1 MRLKAFIKVMLKSI
15 IREARVMVFMFIVF
29 PVACSL
35 LYGYFQKEM
44 FKPENM
50 MSKFYINIKDE
61 DNSSTTKAFKELL
74 KGEGLKD
81 FIEITEDKEV
91 LQVEVV
97 FPKGYE
103 EKLLALK
110 EGEITLTQLTPKGEF
125 VATTLTSIIDKYNK
139 AIQEGVIIEKKI
151 GESSLSEEERLSLE
165 NEIKS
170 KFIEYYSSKSI
181 KTEIYTKGNN
191 LTSFQYYSISIFSF
205 TALILIQSL
214 TGSYYAEKESGVLKR
229 CLAAPMSKTQ
239 YFNYT
244 LISNIVFAFII
255 NLVYTLVFRIG
266 GISYRGSLWLLVLI
280 VAVISI
286 LQGAFAGFITAFF
299 KDKRI
304 GGLIITAMIMISVA
318 VGGAFFPVDK
328 VGNGIVKFLG
338 GMAPN
343 SQIIKVFKGYILENS
358 INVVINPLVIMSLL
372 SLMLYVLSFIKVR
385 VKWEE

>member
-29 PVACSL
+29 PVACSF

-61 DNSSTTKAFKELL
+61 DNSPTTKAFKELL
-74 KGEGLKD
+74 RGEGLKD
-81 FIEITEDKEV
+81 FIEITEDKEL
-91 LQVEVV
+91 LQVEVE
-97 FPKGYE
+97 FSKGYE

-110 EGEITLTQLTPKGEF
+110 EGEITLNQLTPKGEF

-139 AIQEGVIIEKKI
+139 AIQEGLIIEKKI
-151 GESSLSEEERLSLE
+151 GESSLSEEEKLSLE

-170 KFIEYYSSKSI
+170 KFIEYYSAKSI

-205 TALILIQSL
+205 TVLMLVQSL
-214 TGSYYAEKESGVLKR
+214 TSSYYVEKENGVLKR

-244 LISNIVFAFII
+244 LVSNIIFAFII
-255 NLVYTLVFRIG
+255 NIVYTMIFRIG
-266 GISYRGSLWLLVLI
+266 GISYGGSFGLLVLI
-280 VAVISI
+280 VFTISI
-286 LQGAFAGFITAFF
+286 LQGVFAGFLTTFF
-299 KDKRI
+299 KDKRV
-304 GGLIITAMIMISVA
+304 GGLVVSAMIILSAA
-318 VGGAFFPVDK
+318 VGGSFFPVDK
-328 VGNGIVKFLG
+328 VGNDIVKFIG
-338 GMAPN
+338 SIAPN
-343 SQIIKVFKGYILENS
+343 AQIIKVFKGYILENS
-358 INVVINPLVIMSLL
+358 ISAVINPLLGMGLVSLI
-372 SLMLYVLSFIKVR
+372 LYILSFAKAKL
-385 VKWEE
+385 KWEE

>member
-61 DNSSTTKAFKELL
+61 DNSPTTKAFKELL

-81 FIEITEDKEV
+81 FIEITEDKES
-91 LQVEVV
+91 LQVEVE

-110 EGEITLTQLTPKGEF
+110 EGEITLNQLTPKGEF

-139 AIQEGVIIEKKI
+139 TIQEGLIIGKRI
-151 GESSLSEEERLSLE
+151 GESSLSEKEKHSLE
-165 NEIKS
+165 NEIRS
-170 KFIEYYSSKSI
+170 KFTEYYSTKSI

-191 LTSFQYYSISIFSF
+191 LTSFEYYSISIFSF
-205 TALILIQSL
+205 TALMLIQSL
-214 TGSYYAEKESGVLKR
+214 AGSYYAEKENGVLKR

-244 LISNIVFAFII
+244 LISNTIFAFII
-255 NLVYTLVFRIG
+255 NMVYTMVFRIG
-266 GISYRGSLWLLVLI
+266 GISYKGSLWLLVLI
-280 VAVISI
+280 VVVISI
-286 LQGAFAGFITAFF
+286 LQGVFAGFITAFF

-304 GGLIITAMIMISVA
+304 GGLIITAMIMLSVA

-338 GMAPN
+338 NIAPS
-343 SQIIKVFKGYILENS
+343 SQIIKVFKSYILENS
-358 INVVINPLVIMSLL
+358 MNAVINTLLLIGLVSLV
-372 SLMLYVLSFIKVR
+372 LYIISFIKIR
-385 VKWEE
+385 VKWED

>member
-81 FIEITEDKEV
+81 FIEITEDKEA

-139 AIQEGVIIEKKI
+139 AIQEGLIIEKKI
-151 GESSLSEEERLSLE
+151 GESSLSEEEKLSLE

-181 KTEIYTKGNN
+181 KTEIYTKGHN

-214 TGSYYAEKESGVLKR
+214 TGSYYAEKENGVLKR

-266 GISYRGSLWLLVLI
+266 GISYEGNFGLLVLI
-280 VAVISI
+280 VFTISI
-286 LQGAFAGFITAFF
+286 LQGVFAGFLTTFF
-299 KDKRI
+299 KDKRV
-304 GGLIITAMIMISVA
+304 GGLVVSAMIILSAA
-318 VGGAFFPVDK
+318 VGGSFFPVDK
-328 VGNGIVKFLG
+328 VGNDIVKFIG
-338 GMAPN
+338 SIAPN
-343 SQIIKVFKGYILENS
+343 AQIIKVFKGYILENS
-358 INVVINPLVIMSLL
+358 ISAVINPLVIMSLL